1 MLVKEIPQFSLRY
14 VQLLDEKG
22 RVDPAFDPG
31 LDDGQLVGL
40 YRNMLL
46 ARLFDR
52 RAVRMQRQ
60 GRMGTYAP
68 FEGHEALQMAGA
80 LALRRDDWLFPSYR
94 DSAALIQR
102 GVPMKKILLYWM
114 GREEGNDFIAERS
127 FPYQISVGSQMLH
140 AVGAA
145 YAEKLQGKD
154 TVTLSFFGDGAT
166 SQGDFYE
173 ALNFGGVWQTP
184 TVFVCQNNQWAISVP
199 LKTQTRA
206 ESIAQK
212 AIAAGIESVQVDGN
226 DPLGVYH
233 VVREAVERARAGEG
247 PTLVEA
253 RTYRIAMHT
262 TSDDPT
268 RYQATSEVRWWEE
281 REPMHRFRTYL
292 EQRGLWSQ
300 AQEEA
305 AVEKAEVEI
314 REAVTEAEMEAPLV
328 DPGEI
333 YRTVYAEMTQ
343 TLRRQ
348 LGEMR
353 AGADGEEERR
363 G

>member
-14 VQLLDEKG
+14 VQVLDEKG
-22 RVDPAFDPG
+22 RVDPSFDPG
-31 LDDGQLVGL
+31 LDGEQLVAL

-52 RAVRMQRQ
+52 RAVRLQRQ

-68 FEGHEALQMAGA
+68 FEGHEALQMAGV
-80 LALRRDDWLFPSYR
+80 LALRRDDWFFPSYR

-102 GVPMKKILLYWM
+102 GVPMKKMLLYWM
-114 GREEGNDFIAERS
+114 GREEGNDFVKERS

-145 YAEKLQGKD
+145 YAERLQGRD

-173 ALNFGGVWQTP
+173 AINFGGVWQTP

-212 AIAAGIESVQVDGN
+212 AIAAGIEGVQVDGN

-233 VVREAVERARAGEG
+233 VVREAVEKARAGQG

-268 RYQATSEVRWWEE
+268 RYQATKEVRWWEE
-281 REPMHRFRTYL
+281 REPMHRFRAYL
-292 EQRGLWSQ
+292 EQRRLWSQ
-300 AQEEA
+300 SREEEA
-305 AVEKAEVEI
+305 VQEAEAEI
-314 REAVTEAEMEAPLV
+314 RDAVTEAEMEAPLV

-333 YRTVYAEMTQ
+333 GRTVFGEMTPA
-343 TLRRQ
+343 LRRQ
-348 LGEMR
+348 MDEIR
-353 AGADGEEERR
+353 ESAEGEEEHR